1 MAIATNRDY
10 EPEYDPPI
18 FGETIF
24 GQTIYQGDE
33 DVVQVADGYL
43 MPNEFADYV
52 IQYLSDPVDTEQ
64 VGYWE

>member
-10 EPEYDPPI
+10 EPDDYPPI

-33 DVVQVADGYL
+33 GVLKVSDGYL
-43 MPNEFADYV
+43 LPDEYTDYV
-52 IQYLSDPVDTEQ
+52 ISIGNTVDTNER
-64 VGYWE
+64 GYWE

>member
-10 EPEYDPPI
+10 DPEDDPPI

-33 DVVQVADGYL
+33 GVVRVSDGYL
-43 MPNEFADYV
+43 LPDEFTDY
-52 IQYLSDPVDTEQ
+52 IIDISNTVDTNER
-64 VGYWE
+64 GYWE

>member
-10 EPEYDPPI
+10 EPEDDPPI

-33 DVVQVADGYL
+33 GVLKVSDGYL
-43 MPNEFADYV
+43 FPDEFTDYV
-52 IQYLSDPVDTEQ
+52 ISIGNTVDTNER
-64 VGYWE
+64 GYWE

>member
-10 EPEYDPPI
+10 EPDDDPQI

-33 DVVQVADGYL
+33 GVLKVPDGYL
-43 MPNEFADYV
+43 LPDEYTDYV
-52 IQYLSDPVDTEQ
+52 ISIGNTVDTNER
-64 VGYWE
+64 GYWE

>member
-10 EPEYDPPI
+10 EPDDDPPI

-33 DVVQVADGYL
+33 GVLKVSDGYL
-43 MPNEFADYV
+43 LPDEYTDYV
-52 IQYLSDPVDTEQ
+52 ISIGNTVDTNER
-64 VGYWE
+64 GYWE

>member
-10 EPEYDPPI
+10 EPDDDPPI

-33 DVVQVADGYL
+33 GVLKVSDGYL
-43 MPNEFADYV
+43 LPDEYTEYV
-52 IQYLSDPVDTEQ
+52 ISIGNTVNTNER
-64 VGYWE
+64 GYWE